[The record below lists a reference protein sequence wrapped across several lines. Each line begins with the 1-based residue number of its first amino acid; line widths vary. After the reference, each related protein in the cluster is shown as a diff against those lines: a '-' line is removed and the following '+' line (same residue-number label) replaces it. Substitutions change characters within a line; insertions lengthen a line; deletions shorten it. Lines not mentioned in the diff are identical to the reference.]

1 MTCVRILQ
9 LALLLAS
16 PAAHAATT
24 VRLPA
29 WACNGN
35 NDRIFRHG
43 LQNGEFVPSSPSLG
57 SGGAAPGQQLRTLSI
72 AGLGSGTQ
80 KIHLYVPPNYNPAY
94 ATPLVITLHGTA
106 GNPAN
111 ADLYAQDI
119 RNAWQSVAMTRGFI
133 VAAPV
138 ANGANGSWR
147 DGSSATPNDYTFLA
161 ATVADLRAAYNIDGS
176 RTQLWGFSAGG
187 HVAHDLLVNGA
198 VPVLDEFHVASYAV
212 NAARLFALA
221 CLGDSEEQCQ
231 QRLDTQARKLPF
243 ALYLGTG
250 DPMYGPPYNA
260 VDDPPRFESAGWVM
274 YDTVSYYVFGGG
286 HTYEAGQFAD
296 LWNFFCRFA
305 LSP

>member
-1 MTCVRILQ
+1 MKRARMLV
-9 LALLLAS
+9 ALLVAGS
-16 PAAHAATT
+16 AAHAATT
-24 VRLPA
+24 VRLPT

-57 SGGAAPGQQLRTLSI
+57 SGGMAPGQHLRTLSI

-80 KIHLYVPPNYNPAY
+80 KIHLYVPPNYDPAY
-94 ATPLVITLHGTA
+94 AAPLVIALHGSA
-106 GNPAN
+106 GSPAN

-119 RNAWQSVAMTRGFI
+119 RNTWQSVAMTRGFI

-147 DGSSATPNDYTFLA
+147 DGSGAVPNDYTFLA

-176 RTQLWGFSAGG
+176 RIQLWGFSAGG

-198 VPVLDEFHVASYAV
+198 VPALDEFHVASYAV
-212 NAARLFALA
+212 HAARLFALA
-221 CLGDSEEQCQ
+221 CLGDSEAQCQ

-260 VDDPPRFESAGWVM
+260 VDDPPRFETAGWVM
-274 YDTVSYYVFGGG
+274 YDTVSYYVWGGG
-286 HTYEAGQFAD
+286 HTYEAGQFVD